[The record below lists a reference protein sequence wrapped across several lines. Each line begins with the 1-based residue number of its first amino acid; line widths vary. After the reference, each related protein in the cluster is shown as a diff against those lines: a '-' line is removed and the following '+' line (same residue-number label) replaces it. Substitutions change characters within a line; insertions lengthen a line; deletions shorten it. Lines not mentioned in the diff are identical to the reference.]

1 MPHAAEILIHKAEYV
16 PIGYDQDQHLE
27 LSRSIAQRFNST
39 YKVDYFPLPKPLYT
53 EVPRVLSLADPQK
66 KMSKSLGDRHVINI
80 FDDKERIKKQIRS
93 AVTDSC
99 APSEELNTGGKI
111 M

>member
-80 FDDKERIKKQIRS
+80 FDDKERIKNQIRDRKS
-93 AVTDSC
+93 TRLNSSHVATSYAV
-99 APSEELNTGGKI
+99 
-111 M
+111 